1 VNPLPTRSYISN
13 PWRRTLLAWF
23 LFFASPIFC
32 SGFVVFAQAPGKI
45 QLVQKTGINNDAAT
59 IVSQKFTADNVA
71 GDLLIAFVTSVGTA
85 GYDVTKLSDSQGNIW
100 IQAGRATSNSSI
112 WYAQNC
118 KTGPNTVSVE
128 KSGNVSR
135 GFLAVAEYSGAAQ
148 MGVVL
153 DQTTY
158 GFGAISAV
166 AQDEILLGYP
176 GALIVS
182 LFNSTAQSVD
192 WSGPSTG
199 FVIEAGA
206 NSSFVGW
213 ADNLTSIQGQN
224 PFQITS
230 SATDGLGLKMAA
242 FLPSQLP
249 APTPGYN
256 FIRTCESLNKTLS
269 PTPGS
274 PSNCTFPGGN
284 NANDRVLAVCNQFF
298 PNADQVISVTDTSGN
313 GYVELFSRYDPFWRT
328 FTDVFANNGSLATN
342 VSNTIS
348 CNFNSGGVTD
358 SVDAV
363 AIEYS
368 GQATSDIFDLAAS
381 DSTEAANDLSYSI
394 APSFKGE
401 LLFSVNVA
409 NSGPNVWSGLGIETD
424 REPSRGNSNNETRI
438 ADLLWLPP
446 RQIR

>member
-1 VNPLPTRSYISN
+1 MNPLPTRSYISN